1 LLFRKTG
8 YGKSGPNRKGR
19 EILEKR
25 AAAAAL
31 AITLDLC

>member
-1 LLFRKTG
+1 LFRTTG
-8 YGKSGPNRKGR
+8 YGKNGLNRKGR

-31 AITLDLC
+31 AITLDSC